1 MVCLNVCS
9 GAEQRK
15 HQSSASLVFV
25 RGIHRWSANF
35 PHKGPITRK
44 IFHWWRHHGISIES
58 DYTVLTNTHN
68 NTLTTCIIIGHY
80 SDSTGASWWLIST
93 PIRLTHPGKHYIP
106 RYWFFIEWIPCTI
119 PKPRQYLFV
128 VCDLQNRMSEK
139 WTYRNKRFIFWQN
152 QNVFSIYMTSSFRIL
167 RKRLR

>member
-15 HQSSASLVFV
+15 HQNSASLVFV

-58 DYTVLTNTHN
+58 VYTVLTNTHN

-80 SDSTGASWWLIST
+80 SDRTGASWWLIST
-93 PIRLTHPGKHYIP
+93 PIRLTHTGKHYIP
-106 RYWFFIEWIPCTI
+106 RYWFFVEWIPCTKCLQHGTLFHDMNSSWACRIRGARATNLIGI
-119 PKPRQYLFV
+119 PH
-128 VCDLQNRMSEK
+128 
-139 WTYRNKRFIFWQN
+139 
-152 QNVFSIYMTSSFRIL
+152 
-167 RKRLR
+167 